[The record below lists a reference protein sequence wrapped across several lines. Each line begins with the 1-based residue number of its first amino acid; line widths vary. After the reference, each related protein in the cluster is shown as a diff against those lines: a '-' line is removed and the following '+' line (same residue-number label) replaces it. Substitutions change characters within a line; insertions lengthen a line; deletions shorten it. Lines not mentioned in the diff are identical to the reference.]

1 MIKKILAILTGI
13 GTFFSALFFV
23 LFKKSKAEKKAL
35 EKEVEAETLRA
46 DSNEEA
52 RKAEKE
58 IHKTLVEKEK
68 ENAEL
73 IEKAHSGNSLD
84 NFNAGLELLRK
95 QAESGKKRNSRNCKS
110 ST

>member
-1 MIKKILAILTGI
+1 MIKKILAVFKGI
-13 GTFFSALFFV
+13 GAFFSAIFYV
-23 LFKKSKAEKKAL
+23 LLKQSKAERKAL
-35 EKEVEAETLRA
+35 EKEKEAETLRA
-46 DSNEEA
+46 DCNEEA
-52 RKAEKE
+52 RKVGKE

-110 ST
+110 GT

>member
-1 MIKKILAILTGI
+1 MIKKILAVFTGI
-13 GTFFSALFFV
+13 GAFFSALFFV
-23 LFKKSKAEKKAL
+23 LFKQAKAEKKVL
-35 EKEVEAETLRA
+35 KKEVEAETLRA

-52 RKAEKE
+52 RKVEAN
-58 IHKTLVEKEK
+58 IHQTLVEKEK

-110 ST
+110 GT

>member
-1 MIKKILAILTGI
+1 MIKKILAVFTGI
-13 GTFFSALFFV
+13 GAFFSALFFV
-23 LFKKSKAEKKAL
+23 LFKQANAEKKVL
-35 EKEVEAETLRA
+35 KKEVEAETLRA

-52 RKAEKE
+52 RKVEAN

-84 NFNAGLELLRK
+84 NFNAGLELLCK
-95 QAESGKKRNSRNCKS
+95 QAESGQKRNSRNCKS
-110 ST
+110 GT